1 MISMIWKLHSPLLGR
16 KRRMW
21 RRLSMKKLNSFV
33 ICFAKSWLVS
43 VTIWKKSIATLSGQ
57 CFEFPATGANVGDM
71 LDWFRTEVQALHTTF
86 AESNQNIT
94 CYAVVGILRMLV
106 GVECGHLSEL
116 RRSAI
121 SCDASLLH
129 DIPEDLG
136 KIDGRLVQNW
146 WTQHGLPYCMQWLEE
161 DNRVSFILIAFI
173 A

>member
-1 MISMIWKLHSPLLGR
+1 LEIALPTLGKKKENVEKAEHEKAQQFCNLLR
-16 KRRMW
+16 
-21 RRLSMKKLNSFV
+21 KKLAGV
-33 ICFAKSWLVS
+33 RHD
-43 VTIWKKSIATLSGQ
+43 IATLSGQ